1 MQMNQMKQMNKI
13 IKSAIL
19 ASSLLFITGCSTKT
33 IDINT
38 VEKERTKLNLSEP
51 NAIKLKDVNFLI
63 ITEQNSNTVF
73 KQLETSNKD
82 KVLIGLSDEDYIK
95 MSENLLELKHY
106 IIEQRKIIN
115 SYKEYYEPN

>member
-82 KVLIGLSDEDYIK
+82 KVLIGLTDEDYIK
-95 MSENLLELKHY
+95 MSENLLELKGY
-106 IIEQRKIIN
+106 ILEQRKIIN
-115 SYKEYYEPN
+115 SYKEYYESN

>member
-51 NAIKLKDVNFLI
+51 NAIKLKDVNLF
-63 ITEQNSNTVF
+63 NSSFSEV
-73 KQLETSNKD
+73 
-82 KVLIGLSDEDYIK
+82 GL
-95 MSENLLELKHY
+95 N
-106 IIEQRKIIN
+106 
-115 SYKEYYEPN
+115 